1 MDDVSLVIENL
12 TKDSDQ
18 LKLFFSCK
26 ALKNIFLVSDPS
38 TTEKILSR
46 FGKQFLKRL
55 VKILTYD
62 HLQDCVNEAL
72 QLLVL
77 LTNILDLEVTQELV

>member
-1 MDDVSLVIENL
+1 MTLKDDSVSDDSEPNSYMLLSMGDVALVIENL

-26 ALKNIFLVSDPS
+26 ALKNIFLVSDPT

-62 HLQDCVNEAL
+62 HL
-72 QLLVL
+72 
-77 LTNILDLEVTQELV
+77 